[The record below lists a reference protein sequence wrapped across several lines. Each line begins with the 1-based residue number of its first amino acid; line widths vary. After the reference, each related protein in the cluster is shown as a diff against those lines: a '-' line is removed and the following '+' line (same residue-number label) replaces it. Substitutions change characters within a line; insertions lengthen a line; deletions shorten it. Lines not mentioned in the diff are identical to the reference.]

1 MLKLEGQNII
11 SMYFQCFSYTSI
23 IFKGFLIILKR
34 SSQYEGL
41 KTILT
46 IQIKNNYIIINFRAF
61 TDVIGTL
68 SVFVVQRIKYH
79 LNIIM
84 HLTTLQP
91 LKNIMFDIMFS
102 IVLRQFATCI
112 RTYGDTWG
120 NMFQTYINKC
130 IML

>member
-1 MLKLEGQNII
+1 MLFL
-11 SMYFQCFSYTSI
+11 YFNYIQRFPYYI
-23 IFKGFLIILKR
+23 EEE
-34 SSQYEGL
+34 YEGL

-61 TDVIGTL
+61 TDVIGTI

-102 IVLRQFATCI
+102 IVLR
-112 RTYGDTWG
+112 
-120 NMFQTYINKC
+120 
-130 IML
+130 